1 MVDSKGNQVA
11 PGFDNVQQFVVA
23 DSGLA
28 DELLAAAKTTTLPKR
43 PASVTEKIAR
53 FHPDRE
59 SWRPP
64 KFYSYRECGGE
75 VSGDDF
81 WHGATEDRLAREY
94 MSALMRSSGINRK
107 ARPDTI
113 VAFSAMEAV
122 PWMSAVSRWNAK
134 FGTRFPMV
142 VVRSASNYDQIPL
155 QADGQP
161 VLNKRGRPLT
171 AMQDILLGFD
181 DTSSAYAAAAAAA
194 PVLRMFELRSPGQQ

>member
-1 MVDSKGNQVA
+1 MVDSQGKQVV

-23 DSGLA
+23 DPALA
-28 DELLAAAKTTTLPKR
+28 DEILRAAKSTSVPKR

-53 FHPDRE
+53 FHPE
-59 SWRPP
+59 EASWRPP

-75 VSGDDF
+75 ISGDDF

-94 MSALMRSSGINRK
+94 MSALMRSSGINRT
-107 ARPDTI
+107 ARPNTI

-134 FGTRFPMV
+134 FGTRIPMV
-142 VVRSASNYDQIPL
+142 VVRSGSNYDQIPL
-155 QADGQP
+155 RPDGQP

-181 DTSSAYAAAAAAA
+181 DTSSAYASSIAAA
-194 PVLRMFELRSPGQQ
+194 PILRMFELRSGQQ